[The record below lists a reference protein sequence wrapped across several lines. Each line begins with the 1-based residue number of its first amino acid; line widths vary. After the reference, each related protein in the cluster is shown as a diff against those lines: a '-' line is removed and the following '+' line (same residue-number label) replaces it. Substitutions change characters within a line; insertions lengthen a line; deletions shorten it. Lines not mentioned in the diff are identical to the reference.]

1 MPAFVVVAVD
11 VLPPPLQRVFVP
23 SRPPLI
29 TVCPIFTLRR
39 NIKFLSHHHHHSRPA
54 SPLLLHPVPSPTS
67 RLLWQIWSV
76 KQDSRSLIRQSLSIY
91 YHFISQRLFP
101 QHKTKNGRAKDGP
114 FFLQLLAAAATML
127 LVTNFLPFLFTLRNT
142 FLASAFAN
150 LLVVDERTGMEF
162 LHFQFHS
169 VAFCKIEYNF
179 WFCHTFMRS

>member
-76 KQDSRSLIRQSLSIY
+76 EQDSRSLIRQSLSIY

-101 QHKTKNGRAKDGP
+101 QHKKKNGRAKDGP
-114 FFLQLLAAAATML
+114 FFSSAAGWLLLLQCCWWQTFFHFFSLCETL
-127 LVTNFLPFLFTLRNT
+127 FLPVHLRIYWWWTRGQEWNFCIFNFTQ
-142 FLASAFAN
+142 SPFA
-150 LLVVDERTGMEF
+150 
-162 LHFQFHS
+162 
-169 VAFCKIEYNF
+169 K
-179 WFCHTFMRS
+179 